1 MQRLSNIKSKIEDKP
16 QVVDLDISNGYEIKF
31 ENVVFGYTNS
41 RPILNGISFTIKT
54 GDSIAFVGPS
64 GCGKSTIIRL
74 LFRFFDP
81 DQGKITINGID
92 IKDIKLESL
101 RKILGVVPQDTILFN
116 QTIGENISY
125 GRTDASIEEVHAA
138 ARRANLH
145 TPITESFPDGYD
157 TQVGERGMMISGGEK
172 QRVQL
177 ARVFL
182 KNPPILLF
190 DEPTSALDLNTE
202 ISIMA
207 TIRNILKEPA
217 VGELPRTSLFIAHRL
232 ATIRDCNKIVV
243 LSNGKIQETGTH
255 TELLLV
261 GGVYNEMWNAQQ
273 ERAEEIEK

>member
-1 MQRLSNIKSKIEDKP
+1 
-16 QVVDLDISNGYEIKF
+16 LDISKGYEIKF
-31 ENVVFGYTNS
+31 ENVVFGYTDS
-41 RPILNGISFTIKT
+41 RPILNGVSFTIKT
-54 GDSIAFVGPS
+54 GDSFAFVGPS

-81 DQGKITINGID
+81 DQGRITINQID

-116 QTIGENISY
+116 QTIGDNIRY
-125 GRTDASIEEVHAA
+125 GKTDASINQVHSA
-138 ARRANLH
+138 ARYANLH
-145 TPITESFPDGYD
+145 NIITESFPEGYN
-157 TQVGERGMMISGGEK
+157 TQVGERGMMISGGER

-207 TIRNILKEPA
+207 TIRNILQEPA
-217 VGELPRTSLFIAHRL
+217 IGTLPRSSLFIAHRL
-232 ATIRDCNKIVV
+232 ATIKDCKHIVV
-243 LSNGKIQETGTH
+243 LSSGKIKEEGTH
-255 TELLLV
+255 TELLRL

-273 ERAEEIEK
+273 ERVDKLESK

>member
-1 MQRLSNIKSKIEDKP
+1 VI
-16 QVVDLDISNGYEIKF
+16 DLDISKGYEIKF
-31 ENVVFGYTNS
+31 ENVVFGYSDS
-41 RPILNGISFTIKT
+41 RPILNGVSFTIKT

-81 DQGKITINGID
+81 DQGRITINGID

-116 QTIGENISY
+116 QTIGDNISY
-125 GRTDASIEEVHAA
+125 GKTDASIEEVHAA

-145 TPITESFPDGYD
+145 KTITESFPEGYD

-202 ISIMA
+202 TSIIA
-207 TIRNILKEPA
+207 TIRGILQEPA
-217 VGELPRTSLFIAHRL
+217 VGALPRTSMFIAHRL
-232 ATIRDCNKIVV
+232 STIKECNKIVV
-243 LSNGKIQETGTH
+243 LSGGKIQESGTH
-255 TELLLV
+255 TELLRL

-273 ERAEEIEK
+273 EKVEEVIDKND